1 VKVTIVGCA
10 PAFTLRPGRASS
22 CYLVEE
28 DGAALVLDLGQ
39 GAFSALAGYR
49 DPQSVR
55 AVVISHLHADHGV
68 DLVALRHYLRYGTDR
83 TATVE
88 LHAPPE
94 LRERYDRLL
103 GEPGF
108 LDDLPGDALVPG
120 TRTIGPFVVEVA
132 RVTHAQS
139 SFAFRVTRAGGD
151 DRPGLVY
158 SGDCARW
165 EDLLGLVRPGD
176 TLLCEA
182 YFGDGEAV
190 PEAGHLDA
198 GLAGRAAGE
207 GRAARLVLTH
217 IRDGNDPGDTAR
229 RAAEAFGGSIL
240 IAEPGLRLDLA

>member
-1 VKVTIVGCA
+1 VRVTIVGCA

-28 DGAALVLDLGQ
+28 EGAALVLDLGQ
-39 GAFSALAGYR
+39 GAFSALAGHR
-49 DPQSVR
+49 DPRSVR

-68 DLVALRHYLRYGTDR
+68 DLVALRHYLRYGTDG
-83 TATVE
+83 TASVE

-108 LDDLPGDALVPG
+108 LDDLPGDALAPG
-120 TRTIGPFVVEVA
+120 TRTIGPFDLEIA
-132 RVTHAQS
+132 PVTHAQS
-139 SFAFRVTRAGGD
+139 SFAFRVTSAGGD

-158 SGDCARW
+158 SGDCGRW
-165 EDLLGLVRPGD
+165 EDLLSLLRPAD

-182 YFGDGEAV
+182 YFGEREAV
-190 PEAGHLDA
+190 SEAGHLDA

-217 IRDGNDPGDTAR
+217 IGDGHDPGATAR
-229 RAAEAFGGSIL
+229 RAAGAFDGQIL
-240 IAEPGLRLDLA
+240 IADPGLRLDLA